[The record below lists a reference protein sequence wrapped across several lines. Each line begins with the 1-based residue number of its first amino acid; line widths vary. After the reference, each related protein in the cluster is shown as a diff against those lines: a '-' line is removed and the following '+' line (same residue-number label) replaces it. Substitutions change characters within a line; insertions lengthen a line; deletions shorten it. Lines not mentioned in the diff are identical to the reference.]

1 MLLLLLTK
9 ILIKS
14 SINSAY
20 AEISRR
26 IRNAHLQQS
35 NNGLP
40 RFLGNSKPSRRV
52 CIKVGLQAVRSKR
65 GVAAASAL
73 PCRSGPGRGAR
84 GPGDAMGVAEGH
96 PGRVGA
102 TLAGGR
108 KGRWRVRAARAARCP
123 GEGRSRWKKPP
134 RPGGKQ
140 KLVVSPRKHSPL
152 LGSGPRPALIW
163 KTRVSPPR
171 GAGSPAEKPAL
182 GPRGRGLGRRGARR
196 TARGSG
202 GPRRRRR
209 AQGRESPTRGARPS
223 GRQLLRGTGPNF
235 GPSGPRRGTPRAA
248 GTLAPAAAAR
258 RALGRGGCRAG
269 PRRPSGP
276 RPRDAG
282 RLASARG
289 LRPTSPSAASG
300 LALTWLPGRARAAA
314 GGAEARARR
323 GQGRRPGVERTAARA
338 APTLP
343 PESGVE
349 HSASPPRANEEDS
362 RDNSTTY
369 LRARNGGASLPAP
382 LLRLA
387 GRRGV
392 GKRSGLPGLH
402 PRGFRPP
409 RQPPQP
415 RMEELSGER
424 TSPAARRGER
434 EACLWTSR

>member
-1 MLLLLLTK
+1 M
-9 ILIKS
+9 
-14 SINSAY
+14 
-20 AEISRR
+20 E
-26 IRNAHLQQS
+26 
-35 NNGLP
+35 
-40 RFLGNSKPSRRV
+40 
-52 CIKVGLQAVRSKR
+52 
-65 GVAAASAL
+65 
-73 PCRSGPGRGAR
+73 
-84 GPGDAMGVAEGH
+84 E
-96 PGRVGA
+96 
-102 TLAGGR
+102 
-108 KGRWRVRAARAARCP
+108 AARAGWKAEVSGLSSQAQPSAGKWPAPCP
-123 GEGRSRWKKPP
+123 DLEDS
-134 RPGGKQ
+134 
-140 KLVVSPRKHSPL
+140 
-152 LGSGPRPALIW
+152 
-163 KTRVSPPR
+163 VSPPR
-171 GAGSPAEKPAL
+171 GAGSPAKKPAL

-196 TARGSG
+196 SARGSG

-235 GPSGPRRGTPRAA
+235 GPSGPQRGTPRAA

-258 RALGRGGCRAG
+258 RALGRGGCPAG

-300 LALTWLPGRARAAA
+300 LALTWLPSRARAAA

-369 LRARNGGASLPAP
+369 LRARNGRASLPAP

-402 PRGFRPP
+402 PRGLRPP

-424 TSPAARRGER
+424 TSPAARGGER